1 VECISAAGR
10 FIPSRVVIQGKV
22 ALEGRALGQKVK
34 FITLKLPSYNL
45 QSFAH
50 GNWQEGIDISGDEF
64 EDQCDFIPL

>member
-1 VECISAAGR
+1 M
-10 FIPSRVVIQGKV
+10 

-64 EDQCDFIPL
+64 EAQCDFIPL